1 MAHSQ
6 LRVFDRIIAHPW
18 AVLLLG
24 VLVTAPALNR
34 LVDFRTFQLK
44 LEIDPSIEALLP
56 SSGEAL
62 TVFERMRA
70 QYGSDDVLLVAWLGD
85 ELFTPAHMAGL
96 KRLTRRLE
104 RLRGVERVDSLA
116 TALNVRAGDDAT
128 EVEAFLRHLPET
140 QADAM
145 HIRDAALA
153 NPLLA
158 GQLVSRDGRGVIL
171 AVHVD
176 STLRAPALTALV
188 TEIDNAS
195 RAEAGNLNAF
205 VTGPMVLRLE
215 VGRLLLHDLYR
226 VMPLAVLATLLVA
239 AIGFRNLRGLIL
251 PFLANSVALVGTLAC
266 FAAAGHTLNF
276 LTIILPPV
284 VYVVGFAYAI
294 HVVSD
299 FDDALARGLD
309 RTQAVY
315 AALHEVFV
323 PLTLTAFTAG
333 VGFSSLAISHIE
345 SIQQFGL
352 YATLGTVFGW
362 LSALTLVPAGLMIL
376 PARRA
381 TSIQR
386 DWLGS
391 LVPALAAFNFRHRRG
406 LLLSGAVLAAA
417 SLLAATR
424 IEVSTDYLSSFSRDN
439 PVRRNFERVGQV
451 FGGAVPLAILIESDI
466 PQAFMSP
473 VQLKALIE
481 LKTWLL
487 TQPEIHGVYTLADYV
502 GIVYRAMAPEQ
513 AKHEPLPHSSEL
525 TGQLLG
531 LAASD
536 EVKRFSTANFQST
549 LVHLQTTATRTR
561 ELMALSARIN
571 VHLQQLPS
579 YLHGHVT
586 GSSYVIANTI
596 DDITQGQIQ
605 SLSLALGVIYLV
617 LVVIFGSFLVAAL
630 ALLTNALPIL
640 VYFGILGS
648 AGITLNLTTSLVADV
663 VLGIAVDETI
673 HFLSRFNEEARRAAK
688 EEEGIHAALASVIR
702 PATFTTTALCV
713 GFLALAAGQLQNQV
727 QFGVLAAIILFI
739 ACALNFTFTPALC
752 LKLRFVTLW
761 EVLTLD
767 LGAAPQLSIPL
778 FAGLTARQARIVA
791 LMGRLERRDAGSR
804 IVGINSAS
812 REICVVIEGDLMAS
826 LPADGRDVPLRKLG
840 RGDLIGEVALF
851 EGRRSANVDSLSPVR
866 VLWLT
871 DASLAR
877 IEKRYPRI
885 AARVYHNIGSVLAYR
900 LADLTIAHPS

>member
-1 MAHSQ
+1 M
-6 LRVFDRIIAHPW
+6 RVFNWLIAHPW
-18 AVLLLG
+18 LVLLLSA
-24 VLVTAPALNR
+24 LVAVPALNR

-56 SSGEAL
+56 STGEAL
-62 TVFERMRA
+62 TVFNRMRA
-70 QYGSDDVLLVAWLGD
+70 QYGSDDVLLVAWIGD
-85 ELFTPAHMAGL
+85 NLFTPAHLAGL

-104 RLRGVERVDSLA
+104 RMPSVEHVQSLA
-116 TALNVRAGDDAT
+116 TALNVRAGNDTT

-140 QADAM
+140 DADAA
-145 HIRDAALA
+145 HIREMALA

-158 GQLVSRDGRGVIL
+158 GQLVAKSGRGVLL
-171 AVHVD
+171 AVEVD
-176 STLRAPALTALV
+176 PALRAPALAALV
-188 TEIDNAS
+188 AEINTAA
-195 RAEAGNLNAF
+195 RAEAGDLTAF

-215 VGRLLLHDLYR
+215 VGRLLIHDLSR

-239 AIGFRNLRGLIL
+239 AIGFRSLRGLLL
-251 PFLANSVALVGTLAC
+251 PFLANSVALVATLAC

-299 FDDALARGLD
+299 FDDALARGLG
-309 RTQAVY
+309 REQAVR
-315 AALHEVFV
+315 AAMHEVFM

-333 VGFSSLAISHIE
+333 VGFSSLAISHID
-345 SIQQFGL
+345 SIRQFGL

-362 LSALTLVPAGLMIL
+362 ISALTVVPAGLMLL
-376 PARRA
+376 PAKPSQSTR
-381 TSIQR
+381 R
-386 DWLGS
+386 DWLGA
-391 LVPALAAFNFRHRRG
+391 LVPALVDFNFRHRRG
-406 LLLSGAVLAAA
+406 LLLSGALLAGA

-424 IEVSTDYLSSFSRDN
+424 IDVSTDYLSSFSEDN
-439 PVRRNFERVGQV
+439 PVRRDFERAGRE
-451 FGGAVPLAILIESDI
+451 FGGAVPLAILIESDL
-466 PQAFMSP
+466 PQAFLAP
-473 VQLKALIE
+473 AQLQALVDLKA
-481 LKTWLL
+481 WLL
-487 TQPEIHGVYTLADYV
+487 EQPEIHGVYTLADYI
-502 GIVYRAMAPEQ
+502 GIVYRAMAPAAAQ
-513 AKHEPLPHSSEL
+513 HEPLPHSSQL

-531 LAASD
+531 MAGSD
-536 EVKRFSTANFQST
+536 EVKRFSIGNFQST
-549 LVHLQTTATRTR
+549 LVHLQTTATETR
-561 ELMALSARIN
+561 NLTALSARIN
-571 VHLQQLPS
+571 ARLKELPI
-579 YLHGHVT
+579 YLHGRVT

-605 SLSLALGVIYLV
+605 SLCLALGVIYLV
-617 LVVIFGSFLVAAL
+617 LVVIFGSFGIAAL

-640 VYFGILGS
+640 VYFGILG
-648 AGITLNLTTSLVADV
+648 ALGITLNLTTSLVADV

-688 EEEGIHAALASVIR
+688 EEEGIRAALASVIR

-739 ACALNFTFTPALC
+739 ACVLNFTFTPALC

-791 LMGRLERRDAGSR
+791 LMGRLERREVHTRLVTLGSE
-804 IVGINSAS
+804 S
-812 REICVVIEGDLMAS
+812 REICVVIDGELMAS
-826 LPADGRDVPLRKLG
+826 LPNDGRDVPLRKFG

-885 AARVYHNIGSVLAYR
+885 AARVYHNIGRVLAYR
-900 LADLTIAHPS
+900 LADRTIAHPS